1 MKSGEYIYNFRYL
14 SVSYFAL
21 VRFEEA
27 ELIANGVTSICWYPI
42 DKIPQLAFDHQKII
56 EYGYSRL
63 RNKLEYSPI
72 AFDVYQ
78 QSLL

>member
-27 ELIANGVTSICWYPI
+27 ELIANGATSISWYPM
-42 DKIPQLAFDHQKII
+42 DKIPQLAFNYKKII
-56 EYGYSRL
+56 EYGFSRL
-63 RNKLEYSPI
+63 RNKLECCPI
-72 AFDVYQ
+72 AFE
-78 QSLL
+78 